1 MKYRIVFQDRV
12 TDCGYASLAMILKY
26 HNIKYSDNDLKKRL
40 KINKDGT
47 SAYNIILAS
56 KYFGFNA
63 QGYKTDIEHIYNQKM
78 PLIAHTIK
86 DNLQHFVV
94 IYNINKF
101 NNNITIADPS
111 QGLINLSIS
120 DFINIWTGIIIVFK
134 KNNVVKKF
142 KILDTKIISPI
153 LKLEKYNIVLIT
165 FFSLITS
172 LLNIVFSFL
181 LSIVLWN
188 IIKNISIN
196 NYILYILIIGL
207 LKEILSY
214 LRNNLLLK
222 FNYRF
227 NSNLTEVTINHLL
240 SLPHKF
246 YQKYFSGEIVSRI
259 KDLSFITN
267 IISKFS
273 LTIFIDLL
281 LLIVV
286 YIIIII
292 YNIYIAILITFI
304 SLLFIIVV
312 ESYSKY
318 FKEKT
323 HLVHIKSEVFFS
335 KLVDIIENIYTIKNL
350 NIEKQIESK
359 ITNIKNDM
367 YKESLILNNK
377 YNGQFIIKSLINI
390 IFSILFII
398 ISVRLINLNI
408 MKLSSLLII
417 NTFINLFLDLLI
429 NILDLEQ
436 DYQEAYSSYKRL
448 KEIFNEKIEHN
459 EGITLNN
466 ISNIKFINTSYSYDG
481 KNKVLDNVTLDINKG
496 EKILVTGSSG
506 SGKSTLFKLLN
517 KQLSNSKIYINDI
530 GINKISPLSIRKLV
544 TYIDQNEKLF
554 TDSINNNLLLN
565 SEINKDIVS
574 ILNINDMNSNV
585 TNLSGGEQSKV
596 IIGRALMFNND
607 MVIFD
612 ETTSQI
618 DSKEEKRILQKIFK
632 YYPNKIFVVISHRL
646 INKNIFDK
654 IVYFNNGKIKEV
666 KNNV

>member
-26 HNIKYSDNDLKKRL
+26 YNIKYNDNELKKKL
-40 KINKDGT
+40 KTNKDGT
-47 SAYNIILAS
+47 SAYNIILVS
-56 KYFGFNA
+56 KYYGLNA

-94 IYNINKF
+94 IYSIDKL
-101 NNNITIADPS
+101 NNIITVADPS
-111 QGLINLSIS
+111 QGLINLSIT
-120 DFINIWTGIIIVFK
+120 DFINIWTGIIIVFN
-134 KNNVVKKF
+134 KNNVVKKT
-142 KILDTKIISPI
+142 KILDTTILRPI
-153 LKLEKYNIVLIT
+153 LKSEKYNIILIT

-172 LLNIVFSFL
+172 LLNIIFSFL
-181 LSIVLWN
+181 ISIVLWN
-188 IIKNISIN
+188 ILNNISIN
-196 NYILYILIIGL
+196 NQIVYILIIGI

-214 LRNNLLLK
+214 LRNNLVLK
-222 FNYRF
+222 FNHRF
-227 NSNLTEVTINHLL
+227 SSNLTEVTIDHLL

-286 YIIIII
+286 YILIVI

-304 SLLFIIVV
+304 SILFIFVV
-312 ESYSKY
+312 KIYSKY

-323 HLVHIKSEVFFS
+323 HLVHIKSEIFFS

-350 NIEKQIESK
+350 NIEKQIENK

-367 YKESLILNNK
+367 YSESLILNKK
-377 YNGQFIIKSLINI
+377 YNGQYIIKNLINI
-390 IFSILFII
+390 IFSILFIM
-398 ISVRLINLNI
+398 ISVKLINLDI

-417 NTFINLFLDLLI
+417 NTFVNLFLDLLV

-436 DYQEAYSSYKRL
+436 DYQEACSSYKRL
-448 KEIFNEKIEHN
+448 KEIYNEKVECSD
-459 EGITLNN
+459 GITLDN
-466 ISNIKFINTSYSYDG
+466 INNIKFINTSYSYDG
-481 KNKVLDNVTLDINKG
+481 NNKVINNITLDINKG

-517 KQLSNSKIYINDI
+517 KQLSNSKIYINNI
-530 GINKISPLSIRKLV
+530 EINKISPISIRKLI

-565 SEINKDIVS
+565 NEINKDIIN
-574 ILNINDMNSNV
+574 ILDINNINKDAS
-585 TNLSGGEQSKV
+585 NLSGGEQSKV
-596 IIGRALMFNND
+596 IMGRALMFDND

-618 DSKEEKRILQKIFK
+618 DSKGEKKILQRIFK

-646 INKNIFDK
+646 VNKSIFDK
-654 IVYFNNGKIKEV
+654 IIYFENGKIKEV